1 MSASE
6 PRFFKP
12 RIHTMQQQLATITPR
27 IGSRDLREGVL
38 VSGKYRIEKLI
49 ARGGMGLVYRASQP
63 MIARRVA
70 LKVVRPE
77 LLSHPDAADKLINE
91 ACVLGQFQND
101 HVCRILDAGRLED
114 GAPYLVL
121 EYLDGTDL
129 RVLLN
134 REKRIEPRRAVD
146 WMMGLLEA
154 LAEAH
159 ALGIVHRDVKPEN
172 LVLAQT
178 PSGESVKLLDFGICF
193 APHVPGADERRVSE
207 DYGVGSPHYMA
218 PEQIS
223 SPDSSDHRIDIWS
236 VGVVLFELL
245 SGEAPFEGDSAMS
258 ICAQVLAREPVA
270 LTQLVPTFASRP
282 GADRGAL
289 HVQGTRKAL
298 RGRRRTR
305 RGARALRHRRRK
317 RSTPAYSSHSE
328 LSASSAREEEEI
340 ELTEPTAPSSI
351 GPASRRARSALREDF
366 GGRHG
371 RRARYPGRRGGPE
384 PCGAPIEPAQKGAV
398 MIDIAQIQPHMAVV
412 CSNERQFAVVDHMEG
427 TNAIKLAKD
436 RSGRHHYI
444 PLSWVTSVDD
454 KVHVDRPGDRSHA
467 RLEQFPAQLSLR
479 GPRNR
484 GPEGVKRRISCG
496 LNLARLLVLSA
507 PPGQLSSVVEQR
519 FRKP

>member
-1 MSASE
+1 MSAAE
-6 PRFFKP
+6 PRFFQP
-12 RIHTMQQQLATITPR
+12 LIHTMQQQQQLATLTPR
-27 IGSRDLREGVL
+27 VGARDLREGVL

-91 ACVLGQFQND
+91 ACVMGQFQND

-134 REKRIEPRRAVD
+134 RENRIEPRRAVD

-193 APHVPGADERRVSE
+193 ARHVPGADERRFSA
-207 DYGVGSPHYMA
+207 GNSVGSPHYMA

-245 SGEAPFEGDSAMS
+245 SGEPPFEGDSAMS

-270 LTQLVPTFASRP
+270 LTQLVPSLPAGLAQIVARCLSKEPDQRYADVLELAEALAPYATDGASE
-282 GADRGAL
+282 AL
-289 HVQGTRKAL
+289 PRI
-298 RGRRRTR
+298 RRT
-305 RGARALRHRRRK
+305 L
-317 RSTPAYSSHSE
+317 SYTPP
-328 LSASSAREEEEI
+328 ASI
-340 ELTEPTAPSSI
+340 DTAKQTQPSS
-351 GPASRRARSALREDF
+351 GPASQRARAAIGEVSA
-366 GGRHG
+366 
-371 RRARYPGRRGGPE
+371 
-384 PCGAPIEPAQKGAV
+384 AV
-398 MIDIAQIQPHMAVV
+398 MAGVLGTRAGAAVPKPLPH
-412 CSNERQFAVVDHMEG
+412 
-427 TNAIKLAKD
+427 L
-436 RSGRHHYI
+436 
-444 PLSWVTSVDD
+444 LTSHG
-454 KVHVDRPGDRSHA
+454 KEPS
-467 RLEQFPAQLSLR
+467 
-479 GPRNR
+479 
-484 GPEGVKRRISCG
+484 
-496 LNLARLLVLSA
+496 
-507 PPGQLSSVVEQR
+507 
-519 FRKP
+519 

>member
-1 MSASE
+1 VATSAPES
-6 PRFFKP
+6 RFFSHE
-12 RIHTMQQQLATITPR
+12 IHTMQQQQLPTITPR
-27 IGSRDLREGVL
+27 VGARDLREGVL

-77 LLSHPDAADKLINE
+77 LLSHPDAAEKLINE

-134 REKRIEPRRAVD
+134 RENRIEPRRAVD
-146 WMMGLLEA
+146 WMMDLLEA

-193 APHVPGADERRVSE
+193 ARHVPGADERRLSE
-207 DYGVGSPHYMA
+207 GNSVGSPHYMA

-245 SGEAPFEGDSAMS
+245 SGEPPFEGDNAMS

-270 LTQLVPTFASRP
+270 LTQLVPSLPAGLAQVVARCLSKEPDQRHADVLELAEALAPYATDGASE
-282 GADRGAL
+282 AL
-289 HVQGTRKAL
+289 PRI
-298 RGRRRTR
+298 RRTLSYAPPAPMDAAKPMTPS
-305 RGARALRHRRRK
+305 GA
-317 RSTPAYSSHSE
+317 
-328 LSASSAREEEEI
+328 
-340 ELTEPTAPSSI
+340 
-351 GPASRRARSALREDF
+351 GPASQRARAAIGEVSA
-366 GGRHG
+366 
-371 RRARYPGRRGGPE
+371 
-384 PCGAPIEPAQKGAV
+384 AV
-398 MIDIAQIQPHMAVV
+398 MAGVLGTRAGAAVQKPLPH
-412 CSNERQFAVVDHMEG
+412 
-427 TNAIKLAKD
+427 
-436 RSGRHHYI
+436 
-444 PLSWVTSVDD
+444 LSTSHG
-454 KVHVDRPGDRSHA
+454 KEPS
-467 RLEQFPAQLSLR
+467 
-479 GPRNR
+479 
-484 GPEGVKRRISCG
+484 
-496 LNLARLLVLSA
+496 
-507 PPGQLSSVVEQR
+507 
-519 FRKP
+519 